1 MTSIDV
7 TDATFERDIIEQS
20 KEKPVVVDLWAPWCG
35 PCRTLSP
42 IIEKV
47 VEETQGKV
55 VLAKIN
61 VDENPA
67 SAQAFRVQGI
77 PAVFAIKDG
86 KVVDS
91 FVGAYPEGAVRDFV
105 NKLAPAKTVVDV
117 LIEEGTE
124 ASLRQAVELEPGN
137 EKAGLALAEMLAARG
152 EFDEVEKLLARYPEN
167 DQIKALKARIH
178 LAREGRAGISLD
190 QIESELNEL
199 LAMVKQDE
207 AARAKF
213 LELLTLFPDDDPRK
227 NQYRRM
233 FASRLY

>member
-1 MTSIDV
+1 MDV
-7 TDATFERDIIEQS
+7 TDATFERDVLKLS
-20 KEKPVVVDLWAPWCG
+20 SEKPVVVDLWAPWCG

-47 VEETQGKV
+47 VGETEGKV

-86 KVVDS
+86 KVVDT
-91 FVGAYPEGAVRDFV
+91 FVGAHPEESVREFV
-105 NKLAPAKTVVDV
+105 KKLAPAKTVVDILV
-117 LIEEGTE
+117 EEGNE
-124 ASLRQAVELEPGN
+124 PALRQAVELEPGN
-137 EKAGLALAEMLAARG
+137 AVAGSRLAELLVDQG
-152 EFDEVEKLLARYPEN
+152 EYEEASRLLARYP
-167 DQIKALKARIH
+167 DVGDVARVGARLR
-178 LAREGRAGISLD
+178 LAQSGDRGQSDAVVEK
-190 QIESELNEL
+190 ELNEL
-199 LAMVKQDE
+199 LGQVKDDE
-207 AARAKF
+207 AARQRF
-213 LELLTLFPDDDPRK
+213 LDLLTVFPEGDPRI